1 MFYNIIVTMLER
13 TINNPNYETINQE
26 TSIYS
31 KLNRKYKLPKGW
43 VELFDTKTN
52 KVYYACNITKHTQWL
67 HPNIPIGIMMSNG
80 LPYGWDIGFDKET
93 NKVYYINN
101 VGRFNTWNPPIK
113 HRSYKGED
121 YIW

>member
-1 MFYNIIVTMLER
+1 MSDR
-13 TINNPNYETINQE
+13 TINNPNYQETS

-31 KLNRKYKLPKGW
+31 KLNRNYELPKGW

-52 KVYYACNITKHTQWL
+52 KIYYACKITKHTQWL
-67 HPNIPIGIMMSNG
+67 HPKIPIGTMMPNG

-113 HRSYKGED
+113 QRSYKGED